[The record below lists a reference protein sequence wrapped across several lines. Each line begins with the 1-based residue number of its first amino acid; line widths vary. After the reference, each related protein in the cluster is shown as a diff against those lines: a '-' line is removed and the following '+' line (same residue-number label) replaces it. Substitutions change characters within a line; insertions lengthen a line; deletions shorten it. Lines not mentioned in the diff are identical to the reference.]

1 MSQSEPPR
9 SPSWGRRRVLLG
21 VLAAQFANRQAVGQ
35 VGARGA
41 VAGTA
46 AHPGR
51 VLAVGPQRAVQ
62 TLAQAARLAL
72 DGDTVEVDAGEYV
85 GDVAVWTQD
94 RLRIRAVGGRAVLR
108 AAGRS
113 AEAKAIWVVRG
124 GTMRIEGVDFTGSRV
139 ASRNGAGIRFE
150 RGQLVINDCSFI
162 DNENGILTASDAQAE
177 LAIEESEFGHN
188 GYGDGYSHNLYVGAI
203 GKLTVTGCYFH
214 HARVGHLL
222 KSRAAQNHI
231 LYNRLTDET
240 GGAASYE
247 LEFPNGGI
255 ALVVGNIIAQGLRS
269 ENPIL
274 VSYGAEGY
282 LARPNVLTLVHNTL
296 VDGFMTG
303 GAFVFVR
310 SGERR
315 VLVANN
321 LLVGDARFDTP
332 APGDYLNNLAA
343 ARGDFVAADDHD
355 FRLVRG
361 AAVVG
366 KSAAL
371 AAVAG
376 PGLVPQRE
384 YVHPRRTRST
394 GSLPLQPGAIQSLGP

>member
-1 MSQSEPPR
+1 MSPRAPPC
-9 SPSWGRRRVLLG
+9 SPPWGRRRAL
-21 VLAAQFANRQAVGQ
+21 LAALAASLA
-35 VGARGA
+35 GARAAAEAGSGSIGA
-41 VAGTA
+41 GASA
-46 AHPGR
+46 RSGR
-51 VLAVGPQRAVQ
+51 VLAVGPRRAVQ
-62 TLAQAARLAL
+62 SLALAARLAV

-85 GDVAVWTQD
+85 GDVAVWTHD
-94 RLRIRAVGGRAVLR
+94 RLTVRAVGGRALMR

-113 AEAKAIWVVRG
+113 AEDKAIWVVRG
-124 GTMRIEGVDFTGSRV
+124 GAMRIEGIDFTGARV

-150 RGQLVINDCSFI
+150 KGRLVVSDCSFI
-162 DNENGILTASDAQAE
+162 DNENGILTAGDREAE
-177 LAIEESEFGHN
+177 LVIDASEFGHN

-203 GKLTVTGCYFH
+203 GMLTVTGCYFH

-255 ALVVGNIIAQGLRS
+255 AQVIGNIIAQGLRS

-282 LARPNVLTLVHNTL
+282 LARPNALTLTHNTL
-296 VDGFMTG
+296 IDGVMTG
-303 GAFVFVR
+303 GAFVYIR
-310 SGERR
+310 PGDRR
-315 VLVANN
+315 VAIVNN

-371 AAVAG
+371 ATIAG
-376 PGLVPQRE
+376 PGLTPQRE
-384 YVHPRRTRST
+384 YVHPRGTRST
-394 GSLPLQPGAIQSLGP
+394 ASLPLQPGALQSLGP

>member
-1 MSQSEPPR
+1 MSSRELQR

-21 VLAAQFANRQAVGQ
+21 VLTAPFANRQAAGQ
-35 VGARGA
+35 VGAGGV
-41 VAGTA
+41 VADTA
-46 AHPGR
+46 ARPGR
-51 VLAVGPQRAVQ
+51 VLAVGPKRTVQ
-62 TLAQAARLAL
+62 TLARAARLAA

-94 RLRIRAVGGRAVLR
+94 RLTVRAVGGRALLR

-113 AEAKAIWVVRG
+113 AEGKAIWVVRG
-124 GTMRIEGVDFTGSRV
+124 GTMRIEGIDFTGARV

-150 RGQLVINDCSFI
+150 RGQLVIDDCSFI
-162 DNENGILTASDAQAE
+162 DNENGILTASDPEAVLE
-177 LAIEESEFGHN
+177 IENSEFGHN

-203 GKLTVTGCYFH
+203 GMLTVTGCYFH

-255 ALVVGNIIAQGLRS
+255 AFVVGNIIAQGLRS
-269 ENPIL
+269 ENPLL

-296 VDGFMTG
+296 VDGVMTG
-303 GAFVFVR
+303 GAFVFIR
-310 SGERR
+310 AGERR

-332 APGDYLNNLAA
+332 APGDYLNNFVA
-343 ARGDFVAADDHD
+343 ARGDFVAADDYD

-361 AAVVG
+361 AAVAG
-366 KSAAL
+366 K
-371 AAVAG
+371 VATMAPVVDLG
-376 PGLVPQRE
+376 SVPQRE

-394 GSLPLQPGAIQSLGP
+394 ASLALQPGAMQSLGS